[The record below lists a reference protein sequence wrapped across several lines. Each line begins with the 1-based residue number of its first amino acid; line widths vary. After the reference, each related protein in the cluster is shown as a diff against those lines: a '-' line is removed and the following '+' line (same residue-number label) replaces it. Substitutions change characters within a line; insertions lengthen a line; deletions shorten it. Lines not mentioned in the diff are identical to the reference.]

1 MLKLKLHK
9 QILIALLL
17 TTSPL
22 HAVTFDSAA
31 FVAAHNKWRAEV
43 GITEKLSYSP
53 ALAKSAQAWVNK
65 LKSTNRCNMLH
76 SKPNGKYGENL
87 YWASAKAWSDGSK
100 GLQQVTPGMVVDSW
114 GSEIADYD
122 YADNSC
128 VVGKMC
134 GHYTQMVWRNTR
146 TVGCAMAVCG
156 DSKEQVWA
164 CQYQPAGN
172 RVGSKPY

>member
-1 MLKLKLHK
+1 MLELKLHWP
-9 QILIALLL
+9 ILIALLL

-22 HAVTFDSAA
+22 HAVTFNSAD
-31 FVAAHNKWRAEV
+31 FVAAHNQWRVKV
-43 GITEKLSYSP
+43 GITEQLIYSP

-65 LKSTNRCNMLH
+65 LKSTNRCKMRH

-87 YWASAKAWSDGSK
+87 YWASALAWSDGRK
-100 GLQQVTPGMVVDSW
+100 ELQRVTPRMVVDGW
-114 GSEIADYD
+114 GSEQADYD

-128 VVGKMC
+128 AAGKMC
-134 GHYTQMVWRNTR
+134 GHYTQLVWRSTR

-172 RVGSKPY
+172 RAGSKPY